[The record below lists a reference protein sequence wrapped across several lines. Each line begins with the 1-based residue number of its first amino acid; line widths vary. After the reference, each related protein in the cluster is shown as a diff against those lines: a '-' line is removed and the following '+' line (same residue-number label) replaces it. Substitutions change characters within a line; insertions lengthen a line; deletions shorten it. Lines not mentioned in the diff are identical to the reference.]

1 MNAFKQNS
9 SPFFRNSIMKASKI
23 SLNITYKST
32 KIISEKTSIIY
43 FFKFFLL
50 LY

>member
-23 SLNITYKST
+23 SLKAQNNLRENEY
-32 KIISEKTSIIY
+32 Y
-43 FFKFFLL
+43 LL
-50 LY
+50 L